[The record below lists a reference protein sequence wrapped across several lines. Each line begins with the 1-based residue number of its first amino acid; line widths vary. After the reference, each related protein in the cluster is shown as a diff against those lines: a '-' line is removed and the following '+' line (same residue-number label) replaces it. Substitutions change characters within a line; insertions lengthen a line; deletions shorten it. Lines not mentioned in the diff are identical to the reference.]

1 MNKNDGGL
9 LAMKKFHITLT
20 IFAAIISA
28 VFVFSSCATQQEAV
42 VEEEPQV
49 VKEPEPEPERKEVA
63 KAEPEVEEEV
73 VVEEEVIFEEE
84 PEEEEEAP
92 DLMIVT
98 KVEEEIESAVEE
110 EIESAPTDSDG
121 DGVVDSMDRCP
132 GTPRGVAVDQNGC
145 PEVIVEIASIEF
157 TLEFAIDSAMIRPEY
172 EQRGKEAIVYMNA
185 HPEARLVDVLV
196 EGHTDS
202 TGTDAYNYK
211 LSMRRAY
218 NVEQYLVK
226 ELGIDPDII
235 QTAAFGEKYP
245 VASNNNA
252 ADRQRNRRVDIT
264 FTLRNLNY

>member
-1 MNKNDGGL
+1 
-9 LAMKKFHITLT
+9 MKTLNLSLV
-20 IFAAIISA
+20 IFTAVISA
-28 VFVFSSCATQQEAV
+28 VFLFSSCATQKEAV

-49 VKEPEPEPERKEVA
+49 VQEQEPEAEPEIEEVA
-63 KAEPEVEEEV
+63 AAEPEEKEEMVVEVEVEEEV
-73 VVEEEVIFEEE
+73 EEET
-84 PEEEEEAP
+84 EAP

-98 KVEEEIESAVEE
+98 KVEEEIES
-110 EIESAPTDSDG
+110 PPKDSDG

-132 GTPRGVAVDQNGC
+132 GTARGVEVDKYGC
-145 PEVIVEIASIEF
+145 PEIITELASIEF

-172 EQRGKEAIVYMNA
+172 KQRGREAIQYMKA

-211 LSMRRAY
+211 LSIRRAY
-218 NVEQYLVK
+218 NVQQYLVK

-235 QTAAFGEKYP
+235 ETAAFGEKYP
-245 VASNNNA
+245 VASNDNP

-264 FTLRNLNY
+264 FSLRNLNY